1 MPPRVEQK
9 RVPRGGGARR
19 LVVAALGGNV
29 LLRPDD
35 GGDFATQRRRAREAA
50 RGLCALASRADL
62 LVVHGNGPQVGNAL
76 LRAAAAPALPPPPLD
91 VAVASTAGE
100 IGYLL
105 AEALQAELAAAGRE
119 RAVAAMLTR
128 VVVDPGDPAFGA
140 PTKPVGPF
148 YDAATARE
156 LAGTRGWQL
165 VEDAGRGWR
174 QVVASPRPQ
183 AVVEGDALRALLG
196 AGGIVVAGGGGGVPV
211 ARQGN
216 GELGGIEAVI
226 DKDRTAAL
234 LARDLGA
241 DLLVILTGVDR
252 VIKNFGRR
260 GAQPLP
266 ALGLRA
272 ALRLHARGQFPSGSM
287 GPKIEAAMDFVAEAD
302 RPALITSPEALPAAL
317 AGESGTYIVPEA
329 LWLRG
334 GPWRLSTD

>member
-1 MPPRVEQK
+1 MV
-9 RVPRGGGARR
+9 
-19 LVVAALGGNV
+19 ALGGNV

-35 GGDFATQRRRAREAA
+35 DGGYATQRRRAREAA
-50 RGLCALASRADL
+50 RGLVQLAGLADL

-76 LRAAAAPALPPPPLD
+76 LRAAAAPDLAPPPLD
-91 VAVASTAGE
+91 VAVAATAGE

-119 RAVAAMLTR
+119 RAVTVMLTR
-128 VVVDPGDPAFGA
+128 VVVDPGDSAFSA

-148 YDAATARE
+148 YDQATAQNLSR
-156 LAGTRGWQL
+156 RSGWRM

-174 QVVASPRPQ
+174 KVVASPRPI
-183 AVVEGDALRALLG
+183 AVVESLALRALLG

-211 ARQGN
+211 ARG
-216 GELGGIEAVI
+216 GDGGLGGVEAVI

-241 DLLVILTGVDR
+241 HLLVILTGVDR

-260 GAQPLP
+260 GARPLP

-272 ALRLHARGQFPSGSM
+272 ALRLQARGQFPSGSM
-287 GPKIEAAMDFVAEAD
+287 GPKIEAAMDFVGEAD

-317 AGESGTYIVPEA
+317 RGESGTYIVPEA

-334 GPWRLSTD
+334 GPWRLSAD